1 MCSVSFLIWFFLYFY
16 LNSQLLNVHGF
27 SYASNVRFYG
37 NSYLS
42 NTNSLSPL
50 SLFVMSKLVTVQWFS
65 VEIGLLQYLIENIR
79 EQIYILQNT
88 KFLDEYWFLY
98 STIVIIMQYH
108 MKWYYWN
115 EISNISKFDSN
126 LSSSTRKPYLNST
139 LDKLWKFLCF

>member
-1 MCSVSFLIWFFLYFY
+1 MYNYKNNQIQDNTKITDLFGYKSERSIIATVSALRSKSRIEKLLYAFTWALFHFWFDFLYFY
-16 LNSQLLNVHGF
+16 LNSQLLNAHGF

-88 KFLDEYWFLY
+88 KFLYGYWFLEY
-98 STIVIIMQYH
+98 I
-108 MKWYYWN
+108 
-115 EISNISKFDSN
+115 
-126 LSSSTRKPYLNST
+126 L
-139 LDKLWKFLCF
+139 